1 MRTVSTRRLIWVP
14 IIHTRAD
21 LGSLGGLLRQLYVRR
36 AGQTAW
42 NRHTESVE
50 DMWEAIRRAVQALDL
65 PGTGVRLYQDGLP
78 DCGREAEIVR
88 DLAQAGSPNHQLLL
102 DLMAKGATL
111 TGTESGELLL
121 EEYELTQQVLMTVGR
136 EGRGRVA
143 QRQRDLGKALLEKR
157 DRYIAR
163 RIDETLGPGE
173 TGLIFLGMLHSLKGL
188 LEADVEVTRLRSARR
203 LT

>member
-1 MRTVSTRRLIWVP
+1 MRTVPTRRLIWVP

-21 LGSLGGLLRQLYVRR
+21 LGSLGGLLGQLYVRR

-50 DMWEAIRRAVQALDL
+50 EMWEAIRRAVQALDL
-65 PGTGVRLYQDGLP
+65 PSTGVRLYQDGLP
-78 DCGREAEIVR
+78 DCGHEAEIVR

-111 TGTESGELLL
+111 TGTESPELLL

-136 EGRGRVA
+136 EGRGKVA

-157 DRYIAR
+157 DRHIAR